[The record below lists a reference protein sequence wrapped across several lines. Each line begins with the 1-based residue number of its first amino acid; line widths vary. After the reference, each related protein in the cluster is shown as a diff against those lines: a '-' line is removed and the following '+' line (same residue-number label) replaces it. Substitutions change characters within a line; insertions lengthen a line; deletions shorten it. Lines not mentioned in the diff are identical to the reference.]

1 MTVRVEI
8 EPIDGNVVYV
18 YQGNTV
24 GVITTES
31 AREFAEWVRVRGGE
45 VIVHGNAI

>member
-1 MTVRVEI
+1 MTQRVEI

-18 YQGNTV
+18 YQRAEI
-24 GVITTES
+24 GVITVES
-31 AREFAEWVRVRGGE
+31 AKQYADWVRSRGGE